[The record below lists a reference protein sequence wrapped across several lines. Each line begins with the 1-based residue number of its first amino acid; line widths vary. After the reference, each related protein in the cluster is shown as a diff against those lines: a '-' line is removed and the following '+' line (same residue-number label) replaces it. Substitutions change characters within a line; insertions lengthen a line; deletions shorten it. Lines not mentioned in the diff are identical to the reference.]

1 MAAPLLRNASPTL
14 FLPPSPQEDASSLR
28 QYAADMRTMGRV
40 FNAAYPA
47 LFSGQLSPENFAA
60 KLQTD
65 IPGGAKVGDR
75 LLASA
80 TALGAIADRLT
91 AASSLAP
98 PPPAPDAT
106 TPVSA
111 APPGATAPTPA
122 PVMAPAVA
130 PAYEKQSNTP
140 WLILLGMSAG
150 AIGFFGT
157 RSVRRRRMR

>member
-1 MAAPLLRNASPTL
+1 MAATLLRNASPTL

-98 PPPAPDAT
+98 PSPTPDAAM
-106 TPVSA
+106 PVSA
-111 APPGATAPTPA
+111 APPGATAPA